1 MYPISCGGGRGE
13 AMAANQL
20 EGREVA
26 ARPRGWWLF
35 LAARATDID
44 ACHKNNTL
52 VRMRGRIASTWSK
65 QSW

>member
-13 AMAANQL
+13 AMTTNQL

-35 LAARATDID
+35 LAARATDTRAIR
-44 ACHKNNTL
+44 TIL
-52 VRMRGRIASTWSK
+52 
-65 QSW
+65 